1 MTRTQIQKH
10 WKSGRQNKKASFEY
24 GADVKKTNTTNT
36 TDKKTKKQP
45 GTKHKTGN
53 TQTENVNYEKKF
65 TLSYVNV
72 QLRTDD

>member
-36 TDKKTKKQP
+36 TDKKTFWGEPKNNQELNIRQETPKL
-45 GTKHKTGN
+45 KT
-53 TQTENVNYEKKF
+53 
-65 TLSYVNV
+65 
-72 QLRTDD
+72 